1 MKRLLIVSLFLLLFA
16 GSVFAWTRMEEDP
29 RKGLMTSSTSWS
41 IFELNGPTAQTA
53 HRREFRAAV
62 VVL

>member
-1 MKRLLIVSLFLLLFA
+1 
-16 GSVFAWTRMEEDP
+16 MEEDP

-41 IFELNGPTAQTA
+41 IFDLNGPTAQTA
-53 HRREFRAAV
+53 HGREFRAAV